1 MIREHWLTG
10 VVVATGWASVCIA
23 IAVVMAG

>member
-10 VVVATGWASVCIA
+10 VLLALSFAYLVSA
-23 IAVVMAG
+23 IAKALHG